1 MIEEHG
7 EQFSESNVTNS
18 FIALAKVADGKGL
31 DEESVHGNRSFQML
45 VGDAADRLPCDP
57 ASSEA
62 LYAAFG
68 MMLAWLDAPQ
78 WQNADMVLLGIRRYS
93 SKQLLSVVGS
103 AAKLGFDDD
112 MLMDTITSRLLKQ
125 VETLDAAQLVDL
137 VSKTRTCC
145 LCTAA
150 KDFHGWPRHTCYR
163 WFHRCRSLHWAKLK
177 RAHRSFCLMDYRW
190 AAWFSFM

>member
-18 FIALAKVADGKGL
+18 FIALARVADGKGV

-45 VGDAADRLPCDP
+45 VGDASDRMPCDP
-57 ASSEA
+57 ASFEM
-62 LYAAFG
+62 LYVAFEV
-68 MMLAWLDAPQ
+68 MLPGLTRLEL
-78 WQNADMVLLGIRRYS
+78 ADMVLLGIRRYS

-137 VSKTRTCC
+137 VRQH
-145 LCTAA
+145 LALQLRA
-150 KDFHGWPRHTCYR
+150 PQQ
-163 WFHRCRSLHWAKLK
+163 K
-177 RAHRSFCLMDYRW
+177 RLANARL
-190 AAWFSFM
+190 